1 MNFYKY
7 HGEEGHMINQ
17 CEGFCNKVIQMMI
30 QGILQIERGM
40 DREVSMMD
48 AFYKNKEVY
57 RRQFT
62 AYKLP
67 KLILYKPTV
76 AHKGNYSAIPYNY
89 RYSFQRAHLTP
100 VFQAEVRGLTH
111 SGRCFT
117 LKKLEKQKA
126 KGKEMVDL
134 MEEINKPVTEE
145 ETNEFLKL
153 MK

>member
-1 MNFYKY
+1 
-7 HGEEGHMINQ
+7 
-17 CEGFCNKVIQMMI
+17 MMI

-76 AHKGNYSAIPYNY
+76 AHKGNYSVIPYNY
-89 RYSFQRAHLTP
+89 RYSF
-100 VFQAEVRGLTH
+100 
-111 SGRCFT
+111 
-117 LKKLEKQKA
+117 
-126 KGKEMVDL
+126 
-134 MEEINKPVTEE
+134 
-145 ETNEFLKL
+145 
-153 MK
+153 